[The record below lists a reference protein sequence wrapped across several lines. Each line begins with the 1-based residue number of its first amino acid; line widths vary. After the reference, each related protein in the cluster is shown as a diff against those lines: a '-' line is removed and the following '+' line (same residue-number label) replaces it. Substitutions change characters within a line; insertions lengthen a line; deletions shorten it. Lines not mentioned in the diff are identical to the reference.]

1 MSKYDVSDE
10 IMVDNFAGGGGAST
24 GMSMATGK
32 EIDIAINHNAE
43 ALAMHEKNHPGTKHF
58 CESVFDVDP
67 MTATKGRPVG
77 LVWLSPDCRHHS
89 KAKGGKPREQGIRGL
104 AWIALRWAVDVRPRQ
119 IMLENV
125 VEFKNW
131 CGLDEDG
138 RPIKSRSGETFQ
150 AFVSALS
157 TGLSPDHPVV
167 AEIVQALGDKFP
179 LQHIFNGLGYKVEY
193 KELRASDFGAPTIR
207 KRLFLVARRD
217 GEPIRWPE
225 PTHGDPKKKDFA
237 SSGLLPWKTA
247 AECIDWNEPTT
258 SIFDRKRPLA
268 LNTMRRI
275 AKGIKKFV
283 LDSPAP
289 FIVSLPQAS
298 TPSTGGSPVVQ
309 PFLAKFR
316 GDSAGA
322 SLQEPMPT
330 ITSGGDAKRPAG
342 SPHALGLVAASMT
355 PFLTEHANSSTQR
368 CFAADEP
375 LRTQCANVKGGHFSL
390 ITPTLIQTGYGE
402 RAGQEPRA
410 LDIQKPLGTVVAGSA
425 KHALVTASLTT
436 FYGDKSADGDGR
448 GASLTEPLRTQTTE
462 NRHGLV
468 LASISKFRNNS
479 PGSNLLE
486 PLDTVAAAGQHHGLM
501 KLSAVHM
508 EQANGGGYSGD
519 GRPITAP
526 VSTIMGTGSHQQ
538 LVVSDLE
545 DVTTMDATSIAR
557 RDQVRAFSK
566 EFLGLEQLLVKVG
579 EQIYE
584 IVEIGLRMLI
594 PRELFKAQGFPD
606 GYIIEFQRNG
616 KKLSKSAQV
625 RMCGNSVAPPVAE
638 ALVRANMG
646 QTALRLK
653 KAA

>member
-1 MSKYDVSDE
+1 MSKFDVVGFDALDE

-43 ALAMHEKNHPGTKHF
+43 ALAMHEKNHPGTEHF

-104 AWIALRWAVDVRPRQ
+104 AWIALRWLVDVRPRQ
-119 IMLENV
+119 LMLENV
-125 VEFKNW
+125 IEYLSWGPLN
-131 CGLDEDG
+131 DEG
-138 RPIKSRSGETFQ
+138 HPIKARAGETFQ
-150 AFVSALS
+150 AFVQALS
-157 TGLSPDHPVV
+157 TGLSPDHPAV

-217 GEPIRWPE
+217 GEPIQWPE

-237 SSGLLPWKTA
+237 TSGLLPWKTA
-247 AECIDWNEPTT
+247 ADCIDWNEPTK

-283 LDSPAP
+283 LDSPTP
-289 FIVSLPQAS
+289 FIVSLPQGVLAAVA
-298 TPSTGGSPVVQ
+298 GSPVVQ

-322 SLQEPMPT
+322 SLQDPMPT

-390 ITPTLIQTGYGE
+390 VTSTLIQTGYGE
-402 RAGQEPRA
+402 RKGQEPRA
-410 LDIQKPLGTVVAGSA
+410 PGLDKPLGTVVAGGA
-425 KHALVTASLTT
+425 KHA
-436 FYGDKSADGDGR
+436 
-448 GASLTEPLRTQTTE
+448 
-462 NRHGLV
+462 LV

-519 GRPITAP
+519 GRSINAP
-526 VSTIMGTGSHQQ
+526 VSTIMGSGSHQQ

-545 DVTTMDATSIAR
+545 LATTMDAASIAR
-557 RDQVRAFSK
+557 RDQVRAFAK
-566 EFLGLEQLLVKVG
+566 EFLGLDMLLVKVG